1 MRRGRLTRAIGQAP
15 SLDSKDLR
23 ADRDQESLGL
33 GMGVDKPTSEEQEQ
47 PPRLIDRLGTKGVVA
62 IGVIVL
68 VAIFAISLGS
78 DDTPDPTATTAP
90 AETVS
95 TIPEVEGPQVA
106 PIDSCTLLPVDA
118 VDEALGLI
126 DDEGRLRSSGI
137 ASYERD
143 ERCRWEAQIDDTGE
157 TVSMELGPGDQ
168 NDFAPDTQI
177 EGSTATTH
185 PGLGDLAVW
194 FPGDGTGTM
203 SAVQD
208 TANGMLFVRLSLN
221 RSDIDDDARREL
233 AAEMVNTAID
243 RIRFGPPPPIEVD
256 LCELIENDDAERFLA
271 PHREGRAAARQ
282 DVFEIGSHQVVDLS
296 QAGEWFC
303 KKLILTEIYVTAA
316 MAFESDFEP
325 SAEIDGITGQ
335 PISGVG
341 DRAVLFEDVPGGG
354 SFASP
359 HDTDIIS
366 VQSGKA
372 MFRII
377 IALPD
382 LAPAEQRD
390 TAGYLAL
397 AALTRLPGADG
408 EVVPEILETPDL
420 SNLGFVDNLLAKEA
434 DGEWTYGEGLV
445 ATLQLFAGET
455 GPSGVLRN
463 QELVDDSGT
472 EVIRMARAYV
482 EDGPDDAVRTE
493 VDRLLEVLGLPTRT
507 PGVDPVGEARGSTLT
522 ASAGRLPLGVWTSTL
537 TVSSGNLLQVD
548 AEEEELQDPSEP
560 AAEDE
565 EGYAPLPDFPDDDQ
579 GYAPL
584 PDDDQG
590 YAPLPDFPDDDQ
602 GYAPLP
608 DDDQG
613 YAPLPDF
620 PDDDQGY
627 APYLPPCSYSGGN
640 GWKAW
645 PAYSAEGVDPLK
657 AQVIYPESGLT
668 AGWTQVHLALTYE
681 AIEETLNTYNASSSP
696 CLHVVLSVHGGSSSY
711 VLDTTTS
718 GVCGVM
724 LNTPMQGRQEAQF
737 KQEIARDIA
746 HCIIP
751 VAWPDQFEVASFKNR
766 RWWNGALAEF
776 LSNVVYPDPT
786 CQHGRCDLEWRLS
799 GAMAAQELTIPMMSR
814 QDANW
819 LFFQHLQ
826 WLRGLEGVIDLANQI
841 PASSQPIDH
850 QKSMAGIEGM
860 NEIFHGFIE
869 ALSDSSVRD
878 SGGGII
884 AYNPPAERIQVSGK
898 RTIQRN
904 PEPFATKRLHLAV
917 DPGKFACIKSSA
929 GDNVIV
935 TYRPGRPGAAG
946 GGGWGPLPTEETAYS
961 GEILVVG
968 TTAEPDGKFKLEV
981 TELRDDS
988 ECEEEKETEEK
999 ETPEEPDPPDVPCPR
1014 FCGPSDFYRYLDQ
1027 LAAWFVEILESAL
1040 PDA

>member
-1 MRRGRLTRAIGQAP
+1 MEQIRQQLRRERFGSPLKRFSEYRLPVGIAVGLIV
-15 SLDSKDLR
+15 
-23 ADRDQESLGL
+23 LGL
-33 GMGVDKPTSEEQEQ
+33 IVVLTIGGESPDQ
-47 PPRLIDRLGTKGVVA
+47 PPQVA
-62 IGVIVL
+62 
-68 VAIFAISLGS
+68 
-78 DDTPDPTATTAP
+78 DPTTTTAS
-90 AETVS
+90 AEGAS
-95 TIPEVEGPQVA
+95 TIPEAERPQVA
-106 PIDSCTLLPVDA
+106 PIDTCTLLPVAA

-126 DDEGRLRSSGI
+126 DDEGRLRSGGI

-143 ERCRWEAQIDDTGE
+143 ERCRWEAQIDETGE

-203 SAVQD
+203 SAVQR
-208 TANGMLFVRLSLN
+208 TANGLLFVRLSLN
-221 RSDIDDDARREL
+221 RSDIDDAARREL
-233 AAEMVNTAID
+233 AAGLVTTAID

-256 LCELIENDDAERFLA
+256 LCELIADDDAERFLA
-271 PHREGRAAARQ
+271 PHREARAAARQ
-282 DVFEIGSHQVVDLS
+282 DVFVIGSSQVVDLS
-296 QAGEWFC
+296 QSGERFC
-303 KKLILTEIYVTAA
+303 QKLILTEIYVTAA

-325 SAEIDGITGQ
+325 GAQIDGITGR

-366 VQSGKA
+366 VQSGEA
-372 MFRII
+372 TFRII

-390 TAGYLAL
+390 TATYLAQ

-434 DGEWTYGEGLV
+434 DGEWTIGEGLV

-463 QELVDDSGT
+463 QELLDDSGT

-493 VDRLLEVLGLPTRT
+493 VDRLLEVLGLPTPT
-507 PGVDPVGEARGSTLT
+507 PAADPVDAARRSTLT
-522 ASAGRLPLGVWTSTL
+522 ASAGRLPMGAQTSTL
-537 TVSSGNLLQVD
+537 TVSFANLLQVD
-548 AEEEELQDPSEP
+548 SEEEEQQDPGQP
-560 AAEDE
+560 PAEDE
-565 EGYAPLPDFPDDDQ
+565 EGYAPPPDDDD
-579 GYAPL
+579 GYAPP
-584 PDDDQG
+584 PDDDDG
-590 YAPLPDFPDDDQ
+590 F
-602 GYAPLP
+602 
-608 DDDQG
+608 
-613 YAPLPDF
+613 
-620 PDDDQGY
+620 
-627 APYLPPCSYSGGN
+627 YLPPHEVPSEVGECHDAGGN
-640 GWKAW
+640 GWKAQ

-668 AGWTQVHLALTYE
+668 PGWTDLHLTWTYE

-724 LNTPMQGRQEAQF
+724 LNTPMQRRQEAQF

-751 VAWPDQFEVASFKNR
+751 VVWPNQFAVASFTNR

-776 LSNVVYPDPT
+776 LSNVVYPDPM
-786 CQHGRCDLEWRLS
+786 CRSRRCDLEWRHI
-799 GAMAAQELTIPMMSR
+799 GAMAAEELTRPMMRR

-819 LFFQHLQ
+819 LFFQHLWTQ
-826 WLRGLEGVIDLANQI
+826 HGLEVVLEVASQI
-841 PASSQPIDH
+841 PGSSQPIDH
-850 QKSMAGIEGM
+850 EQSLAAMVGM
-860 NEIFHGFIE
+860 DDYFHGFIE
-869 ALSDSSVRD
+869 ALSDSAIEDLGVV
-878 SGGGII
+878 I
-884 AYNPPAERIQVSGK
+884 AYRPPAETIQVSGK
-898 RTIQRN
+898 QTIERSPQ
-904 PEPFATKRLHLAV
+904 PFATKRLHLAI
-917 DPGKFACIKSSA
+917 DPGKVACIKSSA
-929 GDNVIV
+929 SDNVLL

-946 GGGWGPLPTEETAYS
+946 GGGWAPLPTEETAYS

-968 TTAEPDGKFKLEV
+968 TTVDPDGEFKLEV

-988 ECEEEKETEEK
+988 ECEEEKET
-999 ETPEEPDPPDVPCPR
+999 PEESDTPDIPCPG